1 MGVAAGADH
10 ANVTTEDVS
19 KRFLVRKSSDTIAT
33 SKTRMRTKMIV
44 NSITAKTL

>member
-1 MGVAAGADH
+1 VAAGADL
-10 ANVTTEDVS
+10 ANVTSEDVS

-33 SKTRMRTKMIV
+33 TKTRIRATMIM

>member
-1 MGVAAGADH
+1 VAAGADR

-33 SKTRMRTKMIV
+33 TKTRMRAKMIM
-44 NSITAKTL
+44 NSITAKMF